1 MRSRP
6 VDREL
11 TYQMPFERLTKLSRS
26 MSRKAFSTSW
36 FALWALLAAYVAAF
50 VAAIIFDDTVQSW
63 QAALGL
69 PPYSAFALVILL
81 FVIALLAL
89 RRHGR
94 QMMKGRANFDDAV
107 RFRKD
112 VGGIRF
118 ATSQIEYYLKWQG
131 ISQML
136 MDRDGVAFSH
146 GALFFLIP
154 DSAFADLSERNAL
167 VRDVFGRLGPEAR
180 ERSEKHIRP
189 VLDASAGTP

>member
-1 MRSRP
+1 

-36 FALWALLAAYVAAF
+36 LARWALLAAYIAALI
-50 VAAIIFDDTVQSW
+50 AIIVFDETVMSW
-63 QAALGL
+63 QDALGL
-69 PPYSAFALVILL
+69 PSYSAFALIVIL
-81 FVIALLAL
+81 FAMALWAL

-112 VGGIRF
+112 EGGLRF

-136 MDRDGVAFSH
+136 MDRDGVAISH

-154 DSAFADLSERNAL
+154 DSAFADHSERNAL
-167 VRDVFGRLGPEAR
+167 VHEVFGRLGPEAR

-189 VLDASAGTP
+189 VLDASAGTA